1 MVLEY
6 DSDLDLLYIKLS
18 NGLSAE
24 SQQVQPGIVLDYD
37 RNHRVIGIEIENA
50 SENVDR
56 TCLRLS
62 GFDLAGQ
69 LLGRNKL
76 VDQVVDTFPRGE
88 SDEKRHDRDR

>member
-18 NGLSAE
+18 NGLSAGAE
-24 SQQVQPGIVLDYD
+24 QVQPGVVLDYD

-56 TCLRLS
+56 TSLRVS
-62 GFDLAGQ
+62 GFDLSGQ
-69 LLGRNKL
+69 LPVGKKL
-76 VDQVVDTFPRGE
+76 AER
-88 SDEKRHDRDR
+88 